1 MPSEGSVNIIKALG
15 FKFKQCFVPFP
26 MLLVEGSS
34 ETRLFRHLS
43 NPFFR
48 VRKFKN
54 TSAQRI
60 IFFLKMSKNEYR
72 FRKCTK
78 KNRIVFRFSDN
89 CIWTC
94 CNGLPLLRRENLS
107 SAVNGLISSS
117 KISYIT
123 QRDFSNLNC
132 PNRDQ

>member
-1 MPSEGSVNIIKALG
+1 M
-15 FKFKQCFVPFP
+15 
-26 MLLVEGSS
+26 
-34 ETRLFRHLS
+34 H
-43 NPFFR
+43 
-48 VRKFKN
+48 
-54 TSAQRI
+54 
-60 IFFLKMSKNEYR
+60 
-72 FRKCTK
+72 K
-78 KNRIVFRFSDN
+78 KNRKIVFGFSNN